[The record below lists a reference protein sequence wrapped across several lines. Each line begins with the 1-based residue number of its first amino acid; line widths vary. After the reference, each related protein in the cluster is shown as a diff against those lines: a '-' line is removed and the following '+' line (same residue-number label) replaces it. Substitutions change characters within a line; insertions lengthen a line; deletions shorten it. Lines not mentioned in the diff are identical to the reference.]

1 MNQEVLVGVPGVL
14 EEVQDVFG
22 EVLEVIEEVLGK
34 IPGVFRVIT
43 PGLLV
48 KCSVVVIVELP
59 ATVKTNSR
67 IN

>member
-14 EEVQDVFG
+14 EEVQNIFG

-34 IPGVFRVIT
+34 IPGVLRVIT

-48 KCSVVVIVELP
+48 KCSVVVLVELR
-59 ATVKTNSR
+59 AAVMTSSR